1 MCPMI
6 SVPTC
11 RLTAPHYLKPIGSLT
26 ARHPKAPR
34 VAHAVQNIQG
44 NLPFQLIAQQEWWT
58 ASVIS
63 LPDHSSWRASV
74 NAVYASADSL

>member
-1 MCPMI
+1 MRSMI

-11 RLTAPHYLKPIGSLT
+11 GLTAPHYLKPIGSLT

-34 VAHAVQNIQG
+34 VAHAEQNIQS

-58 ASVIS
+58 ASLIS
-63 LPDHSSWRASV
+63 LPDHSSWGPSV
-74 NAVYASADSL
+74 NAV